1 MRRRS
6 FRRRSR
12 SSIANRF
19 WKNRR
24 GRRLAGRRG
33 MFY

>member
-1 MRRRS
+1 MAYRSRRRRS
-6 FRRRSR
+6 F
-12 SSIANRF
+12 ANSF

-24 GRRLAGRRG
+24 GRRLSFRRG